1 MTQAATLTMDLH
13 VSDVTGQKNVKASAV
28 PAHYTIAELVQRLIA
43 KMGLART
50 SSGGQPLAYH
60 ARLDREG
67 RHLHGTETVGDA
79 LRTDDELVLTP
90 DIDAGRGAAI
100 DAGSGACAA
109 AGRGAETHAG

>member
-1 MTQAATLTMDLH
+1 MTQAATLTMDLR
-13 VSDVTGQKNVKASAV
+13 VSDITGQKNVKASAV

-43 KMGLART
+43 KMGLAPT

-79 LRTDDELVLTP
+79 LQADDELVLTP
-90 DIDAGRGAAI
+90 DIDAGGGAQA
-100 DAGSGACAA
+100 DAGGGAQTN
-109 AGRGAETHAG
+109 AG